1 MSKRSSRPGR
11 RVFLSGIL
19 ALMGLAAAGL
29 SVVWA
34 DLEEPSS
41 RDERVARAVTVLI
54 KKDHISRRALDDEIS
69 ARCFKTFLDALD
81 PDKLYFLQSDVDRF
95 NQSRELLDDA
105 IGDGNLDF
113 AYDVFR
119 TFLTRVDERTAVAHE
134 MVDVEHDFTVDEQMA
149 IDADDLPYPTNAD
162 EARERWRKRVKYHL
176 LLLKLEE
183 LEGQEARDKL
193 HARYRSF
200 SKRMHQVSADELLE
214 MYLTAM
220 STGFDPHTSYMSP
233 QTLENFRIQMRLEL
247 EGIGAALRS
256 EDGETIVAKII
267 PGGAA
272 SRQGELQAEDRIIG
286 VGEGEEGEIVDT
298 VDMKLTDVVNL
309 IRGKKGTIVRLKAVH
324 NDDPTP
330 VVIAIERDKIE
341 LTDSEAQGEVFDAG
355 QKADGSPYKIG
366 VIKLPSFYMDMGAA
380 RLRRPDF
387 KSTSRDVERILN
399 GFKSEGVDA
408 VLLDLRKNGGGALE
422 EAIKVTGLFIDQG
435 PVVQVKNA
443 DGRVEAYDDR
453 DAGAVWEGPLVVM
466 IDKFSAS
473 ASEILAGAIQDYGRG
488 LVIGDNHTHGK
499 GTVQSLR
506 DLGWE
511 FMRDASQNFG
521 ALKITMQ
528 QFYRPNGDS
537 TQNRGVVSDVELPSL
552 STYYDVG
559 EEDLD
564 YALEFDRVPAAE
576 YNELGLVSLDVLNAV
591 RGRSKDRIQRSEDFA
606 RRYEQIERYL
616 SQKARK
622 QVTLN
627 EEKFMAQRAVFEED
641 RRRQREL
648 DESGEPEDAI
658 RRDFYMDE
666 ALDVTV
672 DYLRLSSAA
681 GIVLSAN
688 AAQAASR

>member
-309 IRGKKGTIVRLKAVH
+309 IRGKKGSIVRLKAVH